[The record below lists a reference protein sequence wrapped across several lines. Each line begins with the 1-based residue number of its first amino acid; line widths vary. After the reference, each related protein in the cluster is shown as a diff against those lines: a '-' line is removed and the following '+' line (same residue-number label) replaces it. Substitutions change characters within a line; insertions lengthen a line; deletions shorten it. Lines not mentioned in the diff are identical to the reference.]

1 MSAAPTILRGWS
13 RTAEGTAF
21 LTRAIDLVQSSPVVD
36 MMGLM
41 TTDWARLER
50 WRTDSEG
57 LNPQELDAIVGSGVT
72 MFHPAVR
79 LAGPRIAERTASWM
93 GRWRQF
99 AEFHPHRFRVV
110 EELQD
115 WSAVRTR
122 DQIGILL
129 GSQDSAHFESAADVE
144 TFSWLGQRVSQLT
157 YNGLN
162 HLGGGCGLRHDPG
175 LTGLG
180 VEVVA
185 AMNRCGMIVDVSH
198 CGERTT
204 LDAIEASTRTVLA
217 THSNCA
223 ALAPGQ
229 ARCKS
234 DEVIRKLAASGGVI
248 GVTAISN
255 FVTSSR
261 PVRFEHVLDHFDH
274 IARLTG
280 TEHVGL
286 GTDGG
291 VLGLQRNLAPGFG
304 RPDTVFRL
312 TEGLIRRG
320 YSDAAIRRML
330 GFNFERV
337 IREHL
342 DRQRL
347 GSASPAA

>member
-1 MSAAPTILRGWS
+1 VSAAPTIIRGWC
-13 RTAEGTAF
+13 RTAEGAPV
-21 LTRAIDLVQSSPVVD
+21 LTRAIDLVQSTPVVD
-36 MMGLM
+36 MMGLL

-50 WRTDSEG
+50 WRSDEQG
-57 LNPQELDAIVGSGVT
+57 LGSQELDAILASGVT
-72 MFHPAVR
+72 MFHPGVR
-79 LAGPRIAERTASWM
+79 LAGPNLAERTASWM

-99 AEFHPHRFRVV
+99 TEFRPRRFCVV
-110 EELQD
+110 EKLQD
-115 WSAVRTR
+115 WSAVRSGE
-122 DQIGILL
+122 QIGILL

-144 TFSWLGQRVSQLT
+144 TFAMLGQRVSQLT

-162 HLGGGCGLRHDPG
+162 HLGGGCGLSRDPG
-175 LTGLG
+175 LSALG
-180 VEVVA
+180 AEIVA
-185 AMNRCGMIVDVSH
+185 AMNRTGMIVDISH
-198 CGERTT
+198 CGARTT
-204 LDAIEASTRTVLA
+204 LDAIEASKRTVLA

-234 DEVIRKLAASGGVI
+234 DEVIRKLASCGGVI
-248 GVTAISN
+248 GITAISN
-255 FVTSSR
+255 FVTDSR
-261 PVRFEHVLDHFDH
+261 PVRFEHVLDHFDY

-312 TEGLIRRG
+312 TEGLIGRG
-320 YSDAAIRRML
+320 YSDAEIRRML

-342 DRQRL
+342 DRPGDANL
-347 GSASPAA
+347 